1 MPSPQVLGHAS
12 SALSSLTL
20 PQRAVEFSPTHAQ
33 SYTTGSTLGAAVG
46 PQAHPHASSALMPF
60 SSLSSHRL
68 PGSSPTHAQSPVA
81 TWRRRQSGSS
91 AHPSS
96 GRSDSCVLN
105 FLNRQEPLSV
115 QSCMYTGFGFSTR

>member
-20 PQRAVEFSPTHAQ
+20 PQRAAEFSPTHAQ

-46 PQAHPHASSALMPF
+46 PQAHPHASLALMPF

-96 GRSDSCVLN
+96 GSDSYV
-105 FLNRQEPLSV
+105 LNRQEPLSV